1 MAGVDAARMLDKY
14 QRRTAA
20 AGADYVAGVQNP
32 KRSFKTA
39 ALAANGKW
47 KNRVQEAIQADRF
60 AAGMNG
66 VNEQEAIATATADG
80 GAAYTAGVAK
90 RIPKVQRAF
99 QVIAPQI
106 SAVSQRVQG
115 MPQDTPQQRE
125 QRMLANLQGM
135 RAVSSRSG
143 R

>member
-14 QRRTAA
+14 QRRTQA
-20 AGADYVAGVQNP
+20 AGADYVAGVNNP
-32 KRSFKTA
+32 KRSFKA
-39 ALAANGKW
+39 AAIAANGKW
-47 KNRVQEAIQADRF
+47 KNRVQEAIQQDNF
-60 AAGMNG
+60 AKGMNG

-99 QVIAPQI
+99 ATIAPQI
-106 SAVSQRVQG
+106 NSVSQRVQG

-125 QRMLANLQGM
+125 QRMLENLRGM
-135 RAVSSRSG
+135 RAVSSKAG